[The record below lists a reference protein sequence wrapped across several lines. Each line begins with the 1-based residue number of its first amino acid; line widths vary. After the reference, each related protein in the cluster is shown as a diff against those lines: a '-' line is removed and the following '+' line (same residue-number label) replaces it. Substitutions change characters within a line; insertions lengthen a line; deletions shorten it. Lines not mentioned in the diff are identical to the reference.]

1 MSDPLRAYAQA
12 KLQQRDYDCAK
23 EYTLSLFSGK
33 YKIVIIYH
41 LFHDGTLRFS
51 QLQRLLDGATH
62 KVLTQQLQELRADGV
77 ITRREE
83 RINNRKAVYYS
94 LTLIGA
100 SLMPIVEAMFSWGS
114 ARLAALQ
121 LAEPKG

>member
-1 MSDPLRAYAQA
+1 M
-12 KLQQRDYDCAK
+12 QQRDYDCAK